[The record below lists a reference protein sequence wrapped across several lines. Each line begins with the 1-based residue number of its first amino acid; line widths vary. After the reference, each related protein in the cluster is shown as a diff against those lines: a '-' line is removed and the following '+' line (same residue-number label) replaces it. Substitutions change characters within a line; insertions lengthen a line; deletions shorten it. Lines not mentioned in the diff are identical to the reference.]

1 MAKQTP
7 TPRVREILYRIFG
20 CLRKA
25 LAIRK
30 HRKLNVIGRAISIG
44 RSAKIGKQCIIG
56 DRSLISSDTIIGNN
70 VRVGTGVR
78 LERISIGDNSEFS
91 NRALITGF
99 GSGRITVGHDS
110 YIGPDTALDFSAD
123 IIIGDYVHI
132 AGLSTGLWTHSSA
145 LMCLRGIALADK
157 SETNRPTA
165 PIVIEDNVYIGG
177 NCTIYPG
184 VKIGHHCVVA
194 PNSAVCKDVAPYSMV
209 GGVPARFIKDTREM
223 VCADP
228 ESAEHNEAAKDGNT
242 G

>member
-1 MAKQTP
+1 MKISI
-7 TPRVREILYRIFG
+7 ILGKLAGKIRNART
-20 CLRKA
+20 LRYHQ
-25 LAIRK
+25 RQ
-30 HRKLNVIGRAISIG
+30 NSIGRKVRIG
-44 RSAKIGKQCIIG
+44 RSAKIGKGCIIG
-56 DRSLISSDTIIGNN
+56 DRSLLSSDTIIGNN

-194 PNSAVCKDVAPYSMV
+194 PNSAVCKDVTPYSMV

>member
-1 MAKQTP
+1 M
-7 TPRVREILYRIFG
+7 RISIILGKLAGKIRNART
-20 CLRKA
+20 LRHHQ
-25 LAIRK
+25 RQ
-30 HRKLNVIGRAISIG
+30 NSIGRKVRIG
-44 RSAKIGKQCIIG
+44 RSAKIGKGCVIG
-56 DRSLISSDTIIGNN
+56 DRSLLSSDTIIGNN
-70 VRVGTGVR
+70 VRVGMGVR

-91 NRALITGF
+91 SRALITGF

-194 PNSAVCKDVAPYSMV
+194 PNSAVCKDMAPYSMV

-223 VCADP
+223 MRADP

>member
-1 MAKQTP
+1 MKKFIN
-7 TPRVREILYRIFG
+7 RLVRTWTNQMRIFK
-20 CLRKA
+20 LRKNN
-25 LAIRK
+25 
-30 HRKLNVIGRAISIG
+30 HIGNHVFISRDSIV
-44 RSAKIGKQCIIG
+44 GKGCRIG
-56 DRSLISSDTIIGNN
+56 DNVKAKYDVKIGNN
-70 VRVGTGVR
+70 VKIGTGAI

-209 GGVPARFIKDTREM
+209 GGTPAKVIKST
-223 VCADP
+223 
-228 ESAEHNEAAKDGNT
+228 KDMIGGDWTLFNS
-242 G
+242 